1 MRLEKLNRKIQLELN
16 NELHDKQVNS
26 ERVSEYF
33 ILQSFMQ
40 SSLMIQHETWASN
53 MASIWLS

>member
-16 NELHDKQVNS
+16 NELHEKQVNS

-53 MASIWLS
+53 MVSIWLS